1 MANIQREEA
10 LGTMDGA
17 ETKLR
22 AALLEKR
29 GVLRVAGPEARSFL
43 QGLITNDMDRVDESH
58 AIYAAL
64 LTPQG
69 KFLFDFFIT
78 AETGPTADP
87 GFLLDCDGARATAL
101 LHRLTF
107 YKLRAQVTLGD
118 VSETFGV
125 AALWGDGAA
134 AQAGLTAT
142 ASEGMAAQALGGTVF
157 VDPRLA
163 AMGVRALLP
172 RTRITDICREAGFAV
187 AEVTDYH
194 QHRLALGV
202 PDAALDLKPEK
213 SFPLEANFDDLQAIA
228 FQKGC
233 FIGQEVTSRT
243 KRRGRVRKRLLPVR
257 VEGDLPPSGTP
268 VRSIAREIG
277 TVYSGEDGRA
287 IALLRLDL
295 IGDGELEAGDARLFP
310 EIPAW
315 ASFSLENTEEE
326 DGDGTD

>member
-1 MANIQREEA
+1 
-10 LGTMDGA
+10 MDGA
-17 ETKLR
+17 AAGLR
-22 AALLEKR
+22 AAILEKR
-29 GVLRVAGPEARSFL
+29 GVLRIAGPEARPFL
-43 QGLITNDMDRVDESH
+43 QGLVTNDMDRVDETQ

-69 KFLFDFFIT
+69 KFLFDFFIA
-78 AETGPTADP
+78 AETSAAADP

-107 YKLRAQVTLGD
+107 YKLRAQVTLED
-118 VSETFGV
+118 VSGTFGV

-134 AQAGLTAT
+134 AQIGLNAGAH
-142 ASEGMAAQALGGTVF
+142 EGMAVQALDGTVF

-172 RTRITDICREAGFAV
+172 RTRIADTCREAGFAI
-187 AEVTDYH
+187 AEATDYH
-194 QHRLALGV
+194 RHRLALGV
-202 PDAALDLKPEK
+202 PDAALDLEPEK

-233 FIGQEVTSRT
+233 FVGQEVTSRT

-257 VEGDLPPSGTP
+257 VEGDLPRHGTP

-277 TVYSGEDGRA
+277 KIYSGAGDRA
-287 IALLRLDL
+287 LALLRLDL

-310 EIPAW
+310 EVPAW
-315 ASFSLENTEEE
+315 ASFSLEETTEEE
-326 DGDGTD
+326 DGDDSD